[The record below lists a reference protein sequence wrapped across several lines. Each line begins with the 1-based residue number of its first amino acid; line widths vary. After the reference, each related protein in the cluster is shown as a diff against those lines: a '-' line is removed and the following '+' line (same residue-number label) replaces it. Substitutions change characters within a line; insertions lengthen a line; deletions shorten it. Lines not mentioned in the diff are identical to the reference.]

1 MIALYIIGGI
11 VLLLLLLLIIPVSA
25 DTMYKDKF
33 TVSVIYGGI
42 KVFDSSKPKKQ
53 KPQKPQISESNQE
66 KPTAEEKQKK
76 ENFITKIFNEKGK
89 IEGIKFLVALIKL
102 AVSRI
107 IWMLK
112 KIKFRQFLL
121 NISIASDNA
130 ANTAISYGAV
140 CAAVYPTINLLDQ
153 NTDLSVKK
161 VNIYTDFDKLSPEIE
176 TAISVKTR
184 LIYAVIA
191 LISMLFAYLKLKK
204 ESDKNG
210 R

>member
-25 DTMYKDKF
+25 DMMYKDKF

-53 KPQKPQISESNQE
+53 KPKKPENLKSEQE
-66 KPTAEEKQKK
+66 KPTEQKKQKK

-89 IEGIKFLVALIKL
+89 IEGIKFLGSLIKI

-107 IWMLK
+107 IWIIG
-112 KIKFRQFLL
+112 KIKFRQLFL
-121 NISIASDNA
+121 NISIASDDA

-176 TAISVKTR
+176 AAISVKTR
-184 LIYAVIA
+184 LMYAVIA
-191 LISMLFAYLKLKK
+191 LISILFAYLKLKK
-204 ESDKNG
+204 GK
-210 R
+210 

>member
-11 VLLLLLLLIIPVSA
+11 ILLLLLLLIIPVSA
-25 DTMYKDKF
+25 DMRYKDKF

-42 KVFDSSKPKKQ
+42 KVFDSSKPKRKKMQ
-53 KPQKPQISESNQE
+53 KPEQSKNEQE
-66 KPTAEEKQKK
+66 KPTEEKQKK

-89 IEGIKFLVALIKL
+89 IEGIKFLGSLIKL

-107 IWMLK
+107 IWLIR
-112 KIKFRQFLL
+112 KIKFRQFFLD
-121 NISIASDNA
+121 ISIASDDA

-140 CAAVYPTINLLDQ
+140 CAVVYPIINLLDQ

-176 TAISVKTR
+176 AAISVKTR

-191 LISMLFAYLKLKK
+191 LISVLFAYLKLKK

>member
-11 VLLLLLLLIIPVSA
+11 ILLLLLLLIIPVSA
-25 DTMYKDKF
+25 DMRYKDKF

-53 KPQKPQISESNQE
+53 KPQKPE
-66 KPTAEEKQKK
+66 KPESEQEIPTTEKTQKK

-89 IEGIKFLVALIKL
+89 IEGIKFLGSLIKI

-107 IWMLK
+107 IWIIG
-112 KIKFRQFLL
+112 KIKFRQFFLD
-121 NISIASDNA
+121 ISVASDDA

-140 CAAVYPTINLLDQ
+140 CAAVYPIINLLDQ
-153 NTDLSVKK
+153 NTGLSVKM

-176 TAISVKTR
+176 AAISVKTR

>member
-11 VLLLLLLLIIPVSA
+11 ILLLLLLLILPVSA
-25 DTMYKDKF
+25 DMRYKDKL

-42 KVFDSSKPKKQ
+42 KVFDSSKPKEE
-53 KPQKPQISESNQE
+53 KPQMLEQSKNEQE
-66 KPTAEEKQKK
+66 KPTEEKQKK

-89 IEGIKFLVALIKL
+89 IEGIKFLSSLIKL

-107 IWMLK
+107 IWLIK
-112 KIKFRQFLL
+112 KTKFRQFFID
-121 NISIASDNA
+121 ISIASDDA
-130 ANTAISYGAV
+130 ANTAISYGVV
-140 CAAVYPTINLLDQ
+140 CAAVYPIINLLDQ

-176 TAISVKTR
+176 AAISVKTR

-191 LISMLFAYLKLKK
+191 LISVLFAYFKLKK